1 VKQNTK
7 IEIKQWMFN
16 NAEDFTEGG
25 ELNMTMLAQT
35 AAAEFN
41 IYDGSSN
48 IPESI
53 CILAFEVSEEIGGK
67 NE

>member
-1 VKQNTK
+1 MKQNTK
-7 IEIKQWMFN
+7 IEIKQWMLN
-16 NAEDFTEGG
+16 NASDFMEYG

-41 IYDGSSN
+41 IYDDSSN

-53 CILAFEVSEEIGGK
+53 CILAFEVSEEIGEK
-67 NE
+67 K

>member
-1 VKQNTK
+1 VKLNTK
-7 IEIKQWMFN
+7 NKIKQWMFD

-35 AAAEFN
+35 AAATFN
-41 IYDGSSN
+41 IYDDAGN

-53 CILAFEVSEEIGGK
+53 CILAFEVSEEI
-67 NE
+67 